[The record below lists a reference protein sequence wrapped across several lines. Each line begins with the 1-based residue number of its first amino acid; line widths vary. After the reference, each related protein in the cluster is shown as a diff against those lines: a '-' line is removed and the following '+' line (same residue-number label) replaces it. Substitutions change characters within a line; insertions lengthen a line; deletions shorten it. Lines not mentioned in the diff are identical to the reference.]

1 MKDTDKAL
9 YYCHT
14 HPNLFLQQHCKVCRK
29 GMCRTCIDYNSTT
42 CTECLRESY
51 IGSKTYAYKKELAW
65 MMVSGIFTLA
75 LFFTYTYVSNI
86 DIYDSSLDYLLV
98 FLFGLSITG
107 THYLLR
113 DTDFMGDIRK
123 VPFIGF
129 KLSIIVLLLIFV
141 TGIPIIYFLYK
152 LLILIIKSIQGNH

>member
-1 MKDTDKAL
+1 
-9 YYCHT
+9 
-14 HPNLFLQQHCKVCRK
+14 
-29 GMCRTCIDYNSTT
+29 
-42 CTECLRESY
+42 
-51 IGSKTYAYKKELAW
+51 
-65 MMVSGIFTLA
+65 MVSGIFTLA

>member
-1 MKDTDKAL
+1 MKDENKTI

-14 HPNLFLQQHCKVCRK
+14 HPNLFLQQLCKVCNK
-29 GMCRTCIDYNSTT
+29 GMCYTCINNDTT
-42 CTECLRESY
+42 ICPKCLKVSY
-51 IGSKTYAYKKELAW
+51 LGSKTYAYKKELIS
-65 MMVSGIFTLA
+65 MFGTGLIMLSIFFA
-75 LFFTYTYVSNI
+75 FTYFSNI
-86 DIYDSSLDYLLV
+86 NIYESLVDYLLV
-98 FLFGLSITG
+98 FLFGLSVTG

-129 KLSIIVLLLIFV
+129 KLTLIVLGLIFV

-152 LLILIIKSIQGNH
+152 LFKFIIISVHGNR